1 MNGRFEEDG
10 ESFALFQL
18 LNNRRVTK
26 FVALGRMKDKLSQ
39 EVEGPRKGIKGQT
52 LMKTVLSTVLDPTR
66 RSSDAREFD
75 NALRRKIVGQDQAL
89 DKVVEIY
96 QMFLAGL
103 NPPGRPV
110 GNLLFLGPTGSGKT
124 RVVESMAESLF
135 GDARACIKID
145 CAEFQHSHEIAKL
158 IGSPPGYLG
167 HRETHPLLT
176 QEALNQWHTEKL
188 KLSILLFDEI
198 EKASDA
204 LWQLLLGILDKATL
218 TLGDNRRV
226 DLSQCIII
234 MTSNLGA
241 GEMSS
246 LVDGG
251 LGFARK
257 VTQIDSSLDDKINR
271 TAIEAARRKFTPE
284 FMNRIDKV
292 VVFRTLRSEH
302 LQQILEIELG
312 MVQQRILMA
321 AAANQ
326 FVFNCT
332 PKVKSFLLHE
342 GTDPKYGARHLKRA
356 IERHVVFPLA
366 NLVATGQVKLGD
378 FIRIDMT
385 PEGKLTFIKEA
396 EGAMVP
402 MLLER
407 YGAAAAAPPIAARTA
422 RGVASRR
429 EFGAT
434 GTLDSK

>member
-1 MNGRFEEDG
+1 
-10 ESFALFQL
+10 
-18 LNNRRVTK
+18 
-26 FVALGRMKDKLSQ
+26 MKIPERKQ
-39 EVEGPRKGIKGQT
+39 GPETMRT
-52 LMKTVLSTVLDPTR
+52 NLATMLDPSR
-66 RSSDAREFD
+66 RSNDAREFEGS
-75 NALRRKIVGQDQAL
+75 LRRKIVGQDQAIE
-89 DKVVEIY
+89 KVAEIY

-103 NPPGRPV
+103 NAPGRPV

-124 RVVESMAESLF
+124 RVVEAVAESLF

-198 EKASDA
+198 EKASDS

-226 DLSQCIII
+226 DLSSCIII

-241 GEMSS
+241 AEMNG

-251 LGFARK
+251 LGFAPRA
-257 VTQIDSSLDDKINR
+257 VQVDNALDDKINR
-271 TAIEAARRKFTPE
+271 SAVDAARRKFAPE

-292 VVFRTLRSEH
+292 VVFKTLRSEH

-312 MVQQRILMA
+312 MVQQRVLMA
-321 AAANQ
+321 AGAHQ

-332 PKVKSFLLHE
+332 AEVKNFLLAE

-356 IERHVVFPLA
+356 IERHLVFPLA
-366 NLVATGQVKLGD
+366 NLVATGQVKMGD
-378 FIRIDMT
+378 FVRVDLL
-385 PEGKLTFIKEA
+385 GASQLTFVKEA

-402 MLLER
+402 VLLER
-407 YGAAAAAPPIAARTA
+407 YGAAAATPAVAAARAA
-422 RGVASRR
+422 RPVIQRK
-429 EFGAT
+429 EFGA
-434 GTLDSK
+434 GSQNENK

>member
-1 MNGRFEEDG
+1 MS
-10 ESFALFQL
+10 SFAEKRFSESTQIPE
-18 LNNRRVTK
+18 RK
-26 FVALGRMKDKLSQ
+26 Q
-39 EVEGPRKGIKGQT
+39 GPETMRT
-52 LMKTVLSTVLDPTR
+52 NLATVLDPSR
-66 RSSDAREFD
+66 RSNDARDFEG
-75 NALRRKIVGQDQAL
+75 ALRRKIVGQDQAIE
-89 DKVVEIY
+89 KVAEIY

-103 NPPGRPV
+103 NAPGRPV

-124 RVVESMAESLF
+124 RVVEAVAESLF

-198 EKASDA
+198 EKASDS

-226 DLSQCIII
+226 DLSSCIII
-234 MTSNLGA
+234 MTSNLGSA
-241 GEMSS
+241 EMNG

-251 LGFARK
+251 LGFAPK
-257 VTQIDSSLDDKINR
+257 AVSVDNSLDEKINR
-271 TAIEAARRKFTPE
+271 SAVDAARRKFAPE

-292 VVFRTLRSEH
+292 VVFKTLRPEH

-312 MVQQRILMA
+312 MVQQRVLMTA
-321 AAANQ
+321 GANQ

-332 PKVKSFLLHE
+332 PQVKTFLLAE

-356 IERHVVFPLA
+356 IERHLVFPLA

-378 FIRIDMT
+378 FVRVDLLG
-385 PEGKLTFIKEA
+385 ESNLTFVKEA

-402 MLLER
+402 VLLER
-407 YGAAAAAPPIAARTA
+407 YGAAAAIPSAAAARAA
-422 RGVASRR
+422 RPVMQRK
-429 EFGAT
+429 EFGA
-434 GTLDSK
+434 GSLNENK